1 MATPTP
7 KTVSTIQAYFQ
18 SIKSIYTKIDQIKE
32 SNRNTLNYL
41 MSTTTES
48 QCEQA
53 MATVHTS
60 TLVAIE
66 LLTTELSEKQAYLG
80 KLKHTRS

>member
-1 MATPTP
+1 MATP
-7 KTVSTIQAYFQ
+7 KLQAMSTVQGY
-18 SIKSIYTKIDQIKE
+18 IKSINNDIDQVKE
-32 SNRNTLNYL
+32 SKRNTLNYL

-48 QCEQA
+48 QCEQI

-66 LLTTELSEKQAYLG
+66 LLSKELTEKQAALAQ
-80 KLKHTRS
+80 LKRSVR